1 MFRDDLVK
9 FIQEQLL
16 HGRGSPLGA
25 GDSLIDSGVIDSIG
39 LMRIIGFVETSTGV
53 RSPDTMI
60 TPDNFQ
66 TVTDIERTVEQVR
79 SRK

>member
-1 MFRDDLVK
+1 MFRDDLTK

-16 HGRGSPLGA
+16 HGRGGPLGA
-25 GDSLIDSGVIDSIG
+25 NDSLIDSGVIDSIG

-53 RSPDTMI
+53 RIPDTMI